1 MSEAAL
7 ETDAREHERRR
18 FARVPVKLP
27 GRFMLPD
34 QSEHPC
40 VSENISPG
48 GILFTAER
56 IPPMGTRVVA
66 YVDQIGRIEGVVT
79 RITPSAFA
87 MTIAA
92 TVRKRDKLASQLMWL
107 ANRSLLGLPE
117 DRRHERV
124 VPRQP
129 MTEMI
134 MPSGAKH
141 MVRLIDIS
149 SSGAAVASPIKL
161 EIGTAVVLG
170 QTRARIIRQIEGG
183 FAVEFSRPIP
193 SHELDPETVL

>member
-7 ETDAREHERRR
+7 EADYREHERRR

-34 QSEHPC
+34 QSEHVC

-48 GILFTAER
+48 GVLLKADR
-56 IPPMGTRVVA
+56 IPPVGTRIVG
-66 YVDQIGRIEGVVT
+66 YLDQIGRIEGVVT
-79 RITPSAFA
+79 RATPQFFA

-107 ANRSLLGLPE
+107 ANRNLLGLPE

-124 VPRQP
+124 VPRRP
-129 MTEMI
+129 MTEMA
-134 MPSGAKH
+134 MPSGARH

-149 SSGAAVASPIKL
+149 SSGAAIASPIKL
-161 EIGTAVVLG
+161 EIGTSVVLG
-170 QTRARIIRQIEGG
+170 QTRARIVRQIEGG

-193 SHELDPETVL
+193 AHELDPDTTL